1 MKIVKINNVPV
12 KEIPLKNI
20 KLVGGKVII
29 DGKVIIKK

>member
-12 KEIPLKNI
+12 KGIPLKNI

-29 DGKVIIKK
+29 KK

>member
-1 MKIVKINNVPV
+1 MKIAKINGVNV
-12 KEIPLKNI
+12 KGIPLKNI